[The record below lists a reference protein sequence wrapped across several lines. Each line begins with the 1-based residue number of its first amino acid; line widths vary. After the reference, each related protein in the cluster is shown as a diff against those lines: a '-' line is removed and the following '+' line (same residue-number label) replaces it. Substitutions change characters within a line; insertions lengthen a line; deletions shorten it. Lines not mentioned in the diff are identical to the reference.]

1 LAGEG
6 EVRPIESWGR
16 GIEKIKAECKMADA
30 NEPKIEYAF
39 GGVQVTFTGEVPVTS
54 ETDNATERSEKT

>member
-1 LAGEG
+1 
-6 EVRPIESWGR
+6 
-16 GIEKIKAECKMADA
+16 MADA